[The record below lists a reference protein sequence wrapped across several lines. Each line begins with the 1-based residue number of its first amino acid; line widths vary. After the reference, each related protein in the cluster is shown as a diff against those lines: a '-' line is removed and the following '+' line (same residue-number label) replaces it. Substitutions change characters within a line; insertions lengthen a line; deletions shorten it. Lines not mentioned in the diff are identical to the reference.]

1 MLFETLNLKRAGDV
15 VYNTIREKILNGELE
30 VGQRIDVEQ
39 TAQQMGVSR
48 TPIKDA
54 LQKLAAEGLIEIKSR
69 KGTFV
74 AQVQLRDLEETF
86 EVREALELKAC
97 ELLSGKLSREQ
108 ATTLRELNEKMKD
121 RNLTRPEHIV
131 MNHEF
136 HRNLIEFTGNKR
148 LCKMYLELSAQVTM
162 ARIHPKYDDWKGPL
176 AAVVEDHENIVDALL
191 ENRME
196 RAQRI
201 LSKHIRE
208 AKDRLI
214 ARISE
219 VEKTA

>member
-1 MLFETLNLKRAGDV
+1 MFETLNLKRAGDAA
-15 VYNTIREKILNGELE
+15 YNTLREKILNGELK
-30 VGQRIDVEQ
+30 VGQRLDVEV

-48 TPIKDA
+48 TPVKDA
-54 LQKLAAEGLIEIKSR
+54 LQKLSTEGLIEIKSR

-74 AQVQLRDLEETF
+74 AQVELRDLEETF

-97 ELLSGKLSREQ
+97 QLLSGKLSREQ
-108 ATTLRELNEKMKD
+108 AAILRKLNDKMKD
-121 RNLTRPEHIV
+121 RNLTRPEHIR

-136 HRNLIEFTGNKR
+136 HRTLIEFTGNKR
-148 LCKMYLELSAQVTM
+148 LSKMYMDLSAPVIM
-162 ARIHPKYDDWKGPL
+162 VRIHPKYDDWKGPL
-176 AAVVEDHENIVDALL
+176 EAVVEDHQNIIDALL

-196 RAQRI
+196 GAQRI

-214 ARISE
+214 ARITE
-219 VEKTA
+219 TEKTA